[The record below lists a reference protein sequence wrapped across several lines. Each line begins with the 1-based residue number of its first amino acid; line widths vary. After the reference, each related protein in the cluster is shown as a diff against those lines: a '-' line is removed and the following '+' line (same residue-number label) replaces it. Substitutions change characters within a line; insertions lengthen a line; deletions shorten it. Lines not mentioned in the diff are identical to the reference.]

1 MANNKS
7 PYIMRKGANYLSDL
21 KDGLGRYNWNQVW
34 YVDSVNGSDGNS
46 GRSWDDAYATID
58 KGIDQARYLPGTTTI
73 DDTKDA
79 HKLVLVAPGHYNE
92 GELLFSGY
100 NITIE
105 GVGPGVPGKDYG
117 VSINYDGAADAT
129 AAMAFSGSG
138 ITLRHLHIYCDFAA
152 PAVYCAGGDNNLIE
166 DCVIECD
173 GTLATYG
180 IRMDSMKGSWIRNCV
195 ITGAITAGIYVNGG
209 ANHYYIH
216 GGIQDTLV
224 YSSTSNTTGILVDNT
239 VTAYNSVIERCKVS
253 LATGSSAKGIDV
265 NCTGGLLVVDNRVS
279 VPASATPIEH
289 AGGDQFLLH
298 NATAAGTVNADPY
311 PTAA

>member
-1 MANNKS
+1 MPTPG

-21 KDGLGRYNWNQVW
+21 KDGLGLYRWDQVW
-34 YVDSVNGSDGNS
+34 YVDSVNGSDDND
-46 GRSWDDAYATID
+46 GRSWEHAYATLD

-92 GELLFSGY
+92 GEILFSGY
-100 NITIE
+100 NITVQ

-129 AAMAFSGSG
+129 AALAFSGSG
-138 ITLRHLHIYCDFAA
+138 ITLRNLHVYCDFAA
-152 PAVYCAGGDNNLIE
+152 PAIYCAGGDNNLIE
-166 DCVIECD
+166 NCVIE
-173 GTLATYG
+173 GTSTTTYG

-195 ITGAITAGIYVNGG
+195 ITGAVTAGIYVNGG
-209 ANHYYIH
+209 ANHYFIH
-216 GGIQDTLV
+216 GGIVDCLIH
-224 YSSTSNTTGILVDNT
+224 SGTSNTTGILVDNT
-239 VTAYNSVIERCKVS
+239 VTAYNAVIERCKVS
-253 LATGSSAKGIDV
+253 LTSGTSAKGIDI
-265 NCTGGLLVVDNRVS
+265 NATGGPMLVNNYVS
-279 VPASATPIEH
+279 VPASATPMEH
-289 AGGDQFLLH
+289 AGGDQYMLG